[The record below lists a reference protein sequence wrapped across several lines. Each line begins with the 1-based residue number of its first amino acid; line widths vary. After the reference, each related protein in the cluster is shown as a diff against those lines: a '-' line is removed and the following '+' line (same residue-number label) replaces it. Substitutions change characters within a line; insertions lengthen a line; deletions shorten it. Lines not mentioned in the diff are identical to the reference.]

1 MSSEESFNEDEKYVC
16 LPSYPKLPQRKNLT
30 YSENKTKTYKTTY
43 KSKNILKQMD
53 CENNNTQAINVSRHS
68 NIEKVNTVHDEN
80 DIKEKDYEG
89 KTFFDLENFETVN
102 TSSTDIQRYIVRKL
116 LDIDF
121 KVGTVYEQQKAI
133 KAKLDD
139 MQKCIQTLILEDK
152 AKKKVIEMK
161 YMKNFPLKSLEELTE
176 FEKLLQENK
185 IDHNALIMQV
195 SRVGG
200 TDNKSLTLNILRKTI
215 SDSVATIF
223 SYVGGK

>member
-1 MSSEESFNEDEKYVC
+1 MIKKERKNRAKTIMSSEESFNEDEKYVC

-68 NIEKVNTVHDEN
+68 NIEKVNTA
-80 DIKEKDYEG
+80 
-89 KTFFDLENFETVN
+89 
-102 TSSTDIQRYIVRKL
+102 STDIQRYIVRKL

>member
-1 MSSEESFNEDEKYVC
+1 MIKKERKNRAKTIMSSEESFNEDEKYVC

-152 AKKKVIEMK
+152 AKKK
-161 YMKNFPLKSLEELTE
+161 
-176 FEKLLQENK
+176 ENK

>member
-1 MSSEESFNEDEKYVC
+1 
-16 LPSYPKLPQRKNLT
+16 
-30 YSENKTKTYKTTY
+30 
-43 KSKNILKQMD
+43 
-53 CENNNTQAINVSRHS
+53 
-68 NIEKVNTVHDEN
+68 
-80 DIKEKDYEG
+80 
-89 KTFFDLENFETVN
+89 
-102 TSSTDIQRYIVRKL
+102 
-116 LDIDF
+116 
-121 KVGTVYEQQKAI
+121 
-133 KAKLDD
+133 